1 MCITVHPIIL
11 NAIYQI
17 ELFFQPQVKPNP
29 ERERKIKHDL
39 LDNADVIAGTL
50 SGFGGS
56 VLRQYLEGRER
67 QRRGG
72 FDCLIIDEVRVRGP
86 ERERKIKHDLLDNAD
101 VIAGT
106 LSGFGGSVLRQYL
119 EGRERQRRGGFDCL
133 IIDEVNIH
141 LNM

>member
-1 MCITVHPIIL
+1 MCILVNPIIM
-11 NAIYQI
+11 NPSYQI
-17 ELFFQPQVKPNP
+17 ECFFQPQVKPNP

-72 FDCLIIDEVRVRGP
+72 FDCLIIDEVNIGP
-86 ERERKIKHDLLDNAD
+86 
-101 VIAGT
+101 
-106 LSGFGGSVLRQYL
+106 
-119 EGRERQRRGGFDCL
+119 
-133 IIDEVNIH
+133 DEETY
-141 LNM
+141 